1 MTDLHE
7 IRFGGVLFHATDN
20 PNDHHTMT
28 QRLHDN
34 GHQPDQEDNQ

>member
-1 MTDLHE
+1 MTDLYE

-20 PNDHHTMT
+20 PDDHHTMT

-34 GHQPDQEDNQ
+34 GHQPDQEGNQ